1 WPADEAAFNW
11 VKANTPP
18 GAKFLIS
25 SEFSYSGRAV
35 TASDAGM
42 WLPLLTGRNVSV
54 PALNSW
60 MERPIEPD
68 FFTRTR
74 ELAAYTQPLVS
85 TPTSGTSQADLVSRQ
100 VITGAHS
107 LSDPETL
114 ALMRQLGVTHV

>member
-1 WPADEAAFNW
+1 
-11 VKANTPP
+11 
-18 GAKFLIS
+18 
-25 SEFSYSGRAV
+25 
-35 TASDAGM
+35 M
-42 WLPLLTGRNVSV
+42 

-85 TPTSGTSQADLVSRQ
+85 TPTSGTSQPDLISRQ

-107 LSDPETL
+107 LGDPETL
-114 ALMRQLGVTHV
+114 ALMRQLGVTHVYSGATGGASKPRLDIVAMRKDPGYYKLVYFRDGVYIFEVVY